1 MQLEHSFTVP
11 VGVEEAFR
19 VLRDIERIGPC
30 MPGATITSV
39 EGEEFAGKVKVK
51 VGPMQVTYQ
60 GTAQFVEVD
69 EARHSAKIEAKGK
82 EARGPGTANA
92 TITATC
98 TESDGVTTVDVV
110 TDLAITGKPAQF
122 GRGVMADVGDKL
134 LGKFADCLAEELS
147 GEHEDV
153 LEDQAPDAAAEAAG
167 EPGPAD
173 GEQTDGEQADGEQ
186 DAVGAAAGSA
196 ASAAAGS
203 AAGAATGGQ
212 VSAAE
217 AGDAPT
223 GQPAVAA
230 AATPPSRPAV
240 QRRTDDTI
248 DLLDVA
254 GAPVMKRLAPLIGG
268 LLLLWFLLRTIR
280 RRR

>member
-69 EARHSAKIEAKGK
+69 EARHSATIEAKGK

-98 TESDGVTTVDVV
+98 TETDGATTVRVV

-147 GEHEDV
+147 DEHEDV

-167 EPGPAD
+167 EQAGESGPAD
-173 GEQTDGEQADGEQ
+173 GQQAD
-186 DAVGAAAGSA
+186 DS
-196 ASAAAGS
+196 S
-203 AAGAATGGQ
+203 AAGPS
-212 VSAAE
+212 VSRSA

-223 GQPAVAA
+223 GEPAVAA
-230 AATPPSRPAV
+230 AATPPTRPAA

-254 GAPVMKRLAPLIGG
+254 GAPVLKRLAPLVGG
-268 LLLLWFLLRTIR
+268 LVLLWLLVRVIR